1 MNKIFLGVVTSDTST
16 SNSIRNKILIKSLK
30 KTSDKLII
38 IDFGE
43 VFLVNPKIIKLF
55 KLVKLSLKT
64 FFILTYRTNYK
75 LVISTNPKWLIF
87 FPLLINKN
95 FNLFMG
101 DPFLNDVTRSD
112 SIIYKYAW
120 RKAKKLI
127 MVLNVFSPFLYKD
140 MINEFDKNKLNFIE
154 RTPIKNLPIMQGDGL
169 LYVGDYSSKDRNFL
183 PLVKALSLL
192 DINLDLYGI
201 GDKRVF
207 KKAYDKCNFFSRV
220 ELSKIIKEIP
230 KYKLMVILL
239 NRSGNQVPGKI
250 YDFKEAPFNTLI
262 IYEDYLDISL
272 LPNPRNYHYCK
283 NDTNEIKIKI
293 NELL

>member
-64 FFILTYRTNYK
+64 FFILIYRTNYK
-75 LVISTNPKWLIF
+75 LFISTNPKWLIF

-101 DPFLNDVTRSD
+101 DPFLNDVTRPD

-120 RKAKKLI
+120 RKAK
-127 MVLNVFSPFLYKD
+127 N
-140 MINEFDKNKLNFIE
+140 
-154 RTPIKNLPIMQGDGL
+154 
-169 LYVGDYSSKDRNFL
+169 SSWF
-183 PLVKALSLL
+183 
-192 DINLDLYGI
+192 
-201 GDKRVF
+201 
-207 KKAYDKCNFFSRV
+207 
-220 ELSKIIKEIP
+220 
-230 KYKLMVILL
+230 
-239 NRSGNQVPGKI
+239 
-250 YDFKEAPFNTLI
+250 
-262 IYEDYLDISL
+262 
-272 LPNPRNYHYCK
+272 
-283 NDTNEIKIKI
+283 
-293 NELL
+293 

>member
-16 SNSIRNKILIKSLK
+16 SNSIRNKMLIESLK
-30 KTSDKLII
+30 KTSDKLTI

-64 FFILTYRTNYK
+64 FFILIYRTNYK
-75 LVISTNPKWLIF
+75 LFISTNPKWLIF

-127 MVLNVFSPFLYKD
+127 MVLNVFSPFLYRD

-183 PLVKALSLL
+183 PLVKALSIL

-220 ELSKIIKEIP
+220 ELSKIINEIP

-250 YDFKEAPFNTLI
+250 YDFKEAPFNILI